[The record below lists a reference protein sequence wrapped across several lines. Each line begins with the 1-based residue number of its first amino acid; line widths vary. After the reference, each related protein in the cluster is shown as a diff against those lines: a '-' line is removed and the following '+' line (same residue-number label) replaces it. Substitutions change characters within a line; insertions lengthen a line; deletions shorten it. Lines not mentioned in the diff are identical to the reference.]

1 MLKRVGIFAGYFFAG
16 LITSFG
22 SAIGGLKP
30 FGVALT
36 ASARKKGYIFSAL
49 GAVIGYLLT
58 GFNAQNI
65 RYMCAVILTAL
76 GAFLIELLDAYHNPL
91 FSIIIGTVSILS
103 TGIFVNIRL
112 SSSSDAYFLLLAETM
127 LSAGVT
133 YCYYKE

>member
-1 MLKRVGIFAGYFFAG
+1 MEVKIKKRLEENVKSEVLKRAGVFAGYFFAG

-22 SAIGGLKP
+22 SAVGGIKP

-76 GAFLIELLDAYHNPL
+76 GAFLIELLDA
-91 FSIIIGTVSILS
+91 
-103 TGIFVNIRL
+103 
-112 SSSSDAYFLLLAETM
+112 
-127 LSAGVT
+127 
-133 YCYYKE
+133 